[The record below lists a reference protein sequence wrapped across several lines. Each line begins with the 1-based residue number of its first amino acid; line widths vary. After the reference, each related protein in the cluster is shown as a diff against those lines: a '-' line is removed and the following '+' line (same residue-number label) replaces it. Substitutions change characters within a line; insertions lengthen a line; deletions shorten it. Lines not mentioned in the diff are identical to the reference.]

1 MVVLLQIGND
11 HSVPQ
16 IAVPY
21 QIPVIEINF
30 HLAANHMFIVNL
42 LVSSYIFFP

>member
-1 MVVLLQIGND
+1 MVVLQQISND

-21 QIPVIEINF
+21 QMPTIEINF
-30 HLAANHMFIVNL
+30 HSAANHMFIVNP
-42 LVSSYIFFP
+42 LVSLCIFFP